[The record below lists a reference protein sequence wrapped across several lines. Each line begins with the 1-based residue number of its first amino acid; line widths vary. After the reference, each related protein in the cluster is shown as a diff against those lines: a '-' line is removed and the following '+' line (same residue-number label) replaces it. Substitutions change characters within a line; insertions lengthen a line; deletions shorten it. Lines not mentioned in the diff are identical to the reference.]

1 MYNKINKLVIVLC
14 VKDACE
20 LCSNDIVIFLF
31 ISSHVPVVKCRHLP
45 NMPVNG
51 CCLWYCGTLLIY
63 ASRCTDSIM
72 THTYLPNFLTSAKV
86 TIV

>member
-31 ISSHVPVVKCRHLP
+31 ISSHVPVVKLMSSLAKQACKRALF
-45 NMPVNG
+45 VV
-51 CCLWYCGTLLIY
+51 LWYTTHMLHAALI
-63 ASRCTDSIM
+63 
-72 THTYLPNFLTSAKV
+72 LT
-86 TIV
+86 

>member
-31 ISSHVPVVKCRHLP
+31 ISSHVPVVKLMSSLAKHACKRALC
-45 NMPVNG
+45 VV
-51 CCLWYCGTLLIY
+51 LWHTTHMLHAALI
-63 ASRCTDSIM
+63 
-72 THTYLPNFLTSAKV
+72 LT
-86 TIV
+86 